1 MELLGKSR
9 EELRAVCAEMG
20 EPAYRGDQLYGALY
34 AERVFDLAQV
44 TNLPA
49 AFRERLAKET
59 TVTLPT
65 VRQRYQSTDGSV
77 RYLLGLGDK
86 KDFTAENAEGVEK
99 KKPRGTASV
108 EPRFMPGQAR

>member
-9 EELRAVCAEMG
+9 EELRALSAEMG

-44 TNLPA
+44 TNLPG
-49 AFRERLAKET
+49 AFRERLATET
-59 TVTLPT
+59 PVTLPT
-65 VRQRYQSTDGSV
+65 GRQRYRSTDGSV

-86 KDFTAENAEGVEK
+86 KDFTAENPHRAEK
-99 KKPRGTASV
+99 QNPSLPASLPPV
-108 EPRFMPGQAR
+108 S